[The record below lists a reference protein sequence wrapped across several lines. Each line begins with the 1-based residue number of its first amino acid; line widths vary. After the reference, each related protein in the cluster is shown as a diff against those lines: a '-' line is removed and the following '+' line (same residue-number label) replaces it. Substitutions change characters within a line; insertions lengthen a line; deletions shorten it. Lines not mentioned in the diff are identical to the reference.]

1 MVPKKGKNSRLS
13 MVAKKPTFLILK
25 MVNKSKKIK
34 KLPGLTY
41 HFCLLQVSEK
51 VNSLEVNEQK
61 DVAKLLKWT
70 IGTCF
75 LGTTSR
81 CTVYNLSVL
90 CFGHKSEGNLF

>member
-13 MVAKKPTFLILK
+13 IVTKKPTLLILK

-61 DVAKLLKWT
+61 DVAHSPQT
-70 IGTCF
+70 DDYTHGTPIA
-75 LGTTSR
+75 
-81 CTVYNLSVL
+81 Y
-90 CFGHKSEGNLF
+90 K

>member
-25 MVNKSKKIK
+25 MVNKSMKIK

-41 HFCLLQVSEK
+41 HFCLLQASEK

-70 IGTCF
+70 I
-75 LGTTSR
+75 R
-81 CTVYNLSVL
+81 QATVEVKFITKQQRDLD
-90 CFGHKSEGNLF
+90 